1 MAYSDYVGAKW
12 AVDPTVAAH
21 GFKLSCQSDAVPAPA
36 KIEAGW
42 RLAMDRTPVGGVAK
56 VWYVDIAHDSRPS
69 ILGGRYEFDVTT
81 ATDPDDTAYS
91 YWNPRFE
98 PYVALTTAFSD
109 VLTRVGAPLTLIDL
123 RKHFSVEGGSSKVT
137 YSASPL
143 TSVVAKPAAL
153 VGWQLKLNPS
163 ATGHISVSVSATDA
177 TGRTARSHFNFV
189 VTAANQ
195 APKSIAAIGNPLIR
209 PGQNVTIDLS
219 RYFSDPDGDALTY
232 AVSGPNVAGLVFQ
245 IQGAGRDQLFIEIPG
260 GTREGSNWTLLVKAT
275 DPSGA
280 HAAQQ
285 VHVTVHTDKAPVA
298 KPIPAQAIVPGQRRT
313 VDLSRYF
320 SDPERDPISYYVGFN
335 LGSPGDQLSQVLWRY
350 VSIVGTSTITL
361 ESLYRFPGNPG
372 FTDGVANGTRLR
384 VLREGV
390 VDVTEFTTLGAS
402 HPATWDRATRRL
414 RVVVGTT
421 VDATALTAMQD
432 VQAVVLGQGADVVRP
447 HVRGVS
453 ERFTLASPLRGS
465 MAAVVAILP
474 RRDSGVAHLWPA
486 SLVVGGHAR
495 MIDRSLT
502 TVVQSAVAQTTTYT
516 FALAAPW
523 DGPDADTGDAVLL
536 EDLSAY
542 GEGPDLVLLPGTE
555 KGTVTLYVNAYDP
568 SLKQSG
574 GELVGVTLHD
584 PVETVG
590 TIPDLLLDAGEDAA
604 YDLTRYFR
612 DPDGGR
618 LTFTAAADDPG
629 SVKVLVQ
636 DATLHV
642 HGNADGA
649 SALTVTATDPEGST
663 VDQMLA
669 VVVTAREGLEVGAF
683 FPGDVYNFIDG
694 MLAGFTMRAGCR
706 FVMDAPPPHP
716 LGIYTVLVSTDHEP
730 YYVFPAG
737 ATHIRIA
744 KSAVAYFDHAQPDP
758 PRVGESFSDSFG
770 NIYEI
775 APDGWNH
782 AHDGSDVA
790 GVEQIAVKPKIAG
803 QVVFGSKIGWELSL
817 VNPIQETLA
826 QEGENPLSWLPTRG
840 APWGHIDIAIPTHSL
855 AAFQSVEDFTT
866 SFLARVSAAEID
878 RATPDGALF
887 EPGAVLVMHGHEW
900 TVTTHTPRYFAG
912 IHLYSDLKLLRTAV
926 ERAAEPPVLD
936 IPDQHPDRTVDVDVA
951 LDLTQYTTTGRYGHQ
966 IITYAIV
973 GAPPFSAAIDS
984 AGVLTFT
991 VDAGAVAAQMTIR
1004 ATVVESGLSV
1014 DQTFAITPAA
1024 PIVAPTLRASIA
1036 AVLVDQELRAGRS
1049 VVLDFDALSTP
1060 LSVHVGLPTP
1070 TVAFDGTRPLVYTVS
1085 ILGHIAGVI
1094 GAPGAVHHMSYVVNG
1109 SRVTFTF
1116 DSGIP
1121 RRTYAQVTVTATNSA
1136 GSASVVFEFRSF

>member
-12 AVDPTVAAH
+12 AVDPTVAAR
-21 GFKLSCQSDAVPAPA
+21 GFRLSCKSDAVPAPA

-42 RLAMDRTPVGGVAK
+42 RLAMDRTPVGGVKK
-56 VWYVDIAHDSRPS
+56 VWYVDIAHDVRPS

-81 ATDPDDTAYS
+81 STPPDDTKYS

-109 VLTRVGAPLTLIDL
+109 VLTRVGAALTLVDL
-123 RKHFSVEGGSSKVT
+123 RKHFTVQGGSSKLT

-153 VGWQLKLNPS
+153 VGWQLKLNPA
-163 ATGHISVSVSATDA
+163 ATGHVTFSVSATDA
-177 TGRTARSHFNFV
+177 TGKTARNNFNFV

-195 APKSIAAIGNPLIR
+195 PPASIAAIGNPLVR

-232 AVSGPNVAGLVFQ
+232 AVTGPNVPGLIYQ
-245 IQGAGRDQLFIEIPG
+245 LQGAGRDHLWIEIPG
-260 GTREGSNWTLLVKAT
+260 GTPEGSNWTLLVTAT

-285 VHVTVHTDKAPVA
+285 VHVTVHTDKPPVA

-313 VDLSRYF
+313 VDLSDYF
-320 SDPERDPISYYVGFN
+320 SDPERDPISYYIGFN
-335 LGSPGDQLSQVLWRY
+335 VGAPGDQLHQVLWRY

-361 ESLYRFPGNPG
+361 ESLYRWPSNPG

-384 VLREGV
+384 VLREGAAA
-390 VDVTEFTTLGAS
+390 VTEFTTLGAAA
-402 HPATWDRATRRL
+402 PATWDRATRRL

-421 VDATALTAMQD
+421 VDATALVAMQD

-447 HVRGVS
+447 HVRGVT
-453 ERFTLASPLRGS
+453 ERFTLASPLSSGD
-465 MAAVVAILP
+465 MQVVAILP
-474 RRDSGVAHLWPA
+474 RRDSGVAHQWPA

-542 GEGPDLVLLPGTE
+542 GEGTDLVLLPGTE
-555 KGTVTLYVNAYDP
+555 KGTVSLFINAYDP
-568 SLKQSG
+568 ALKQSG

-604 YDLTRYFR
+604 FDLDRYFL

-649 SALTVTATDPEGST
+649 SMLTVTATDPEGST
-663 VDQMLA
+663 VDQVFD
-669 VVVTAREGLEVGAF
+669 VVVTAREGLEQGAF
-683 FPGDVYNFIDG
+683 AGADVYNFVDG
-694 MLAGFTMRAGCR
+694 MLAGFTMRGACR
-706 FVMDAPPPHP
+706 FVLDKPPPHP
-716 LGIYTVLVSTDHEP
+716 LGIYTVLVNTVSAP
-730 YYVFPAG
+730 YYFYPVG
-737 ATHIRIA
+737 STHIRIA
-744 KSAVAYFDHAQPDP
+744 KSVSAYFDNAQPDP
-758 PRVGESFSDSFG
+758 PRIGESFSDDFG

-775 APDGWNH
+775 APDGWNR
-782 AHDGSDVA
+782 ALDGSA
-790 GVEQIAVKPKIAG
+790 IPGVEQVVVQNVVQG
-803 QVVFGSKIGWELSL
+803 QPGFGSRVGWQLSL
-817 VNPIQETLA
+817 VNPLQETLA
-826 QEGENPLSWLPTRG
+826 QAGQNPLSWLPTRG
-840 APWGHIDIAIPTHSL
+840 APWGHINIVIPTHSL
-855 AAFQSVEDFTT
+855 AAYESVGDFTST
-866 SFLARVSAAEID
+866 FLARVSAAEID
-878 RATPDGALF
+878 RATPDGAAF
-887 EPGAVLVMHGHEW
+887 GPGAVLAMHGYEW
-900 TVTTHTPRYFAG
+900 TVIKQTPRYFAG
-912 IHLYSDLKLLRTAV
+912 ENLYSDLQLLRTAV
-926 ERAAEPPVLD
+926 SRADDPPGLI
-936 IPDQHPDRTVDVDVA
+936 IPDQLLDGTVDVDVA
-951 LDLTQYTTTGRYGHQ
+951 LDLTQYSTPQLSGRYGHDRLLY
-966 IITYAIV
+966 TIV
-973 GAPPFSAAIDS
+973 DDPPPFGAAIDS

-991 VDAGAVAAQMTIR
+991 FPAGAVAAQLTIR

-1014 DQTFAITPAA
+1014 DQTFALTPFVPAV
-1024 PIVAPTLRASIA
+1024 PPSVRPGIA
-1036 AVLVDQELRAGRS
+1036 AQLASGQVYISAGRS
-1049 VVLDFDALSTP
+1049 LVMDFDALSRQA
-1060 LSVHVGLPTP
+1060 SGLGGRPA
-1070 TVAFDGTRPLVYTVS
+1070 AFDGDRPLVYTVAVS
-1085 ILGHIAGVI
+1085 GD
-1094 GAPGAVHHMSYVVNG
+1094 GASYMSYIVNGAVI
-1109 SRVTFTF
+1109 TFTYTN
-1116 DSGIP
+1116 IP
-1121 RRTYAQVTVTATNSA
+1121 RFTKTTVIVTATNSG
-1136 GSASVVFEFRSF
+1136 GSASITIEVGTF